1 MPRGINSERTN
12 RGNANKVWR
21 LWKKFLRGEKKAYDK
36 DGNEFIPDPDE
47 IFVNMYVTYAKE
59 KKDPKAKTAGSI
71 DKEHKVSNKGHII
84 SLKNGRI
91 LLMTSSPDKK
101 NGGYMT
107 VGDNWKVHRAV
118 WFSFA
123 ADAIQKK
130 TVRRD
135 LPEMYGMAKEVREI
149 KNLRNLKKLLDLDL
163 EVDHKDTDRSN
174 NRLDNLELV
183 TSEINT
189 LFISLKNAKTELE
202 RMKIL
207 SRLQEPTIV
216 DAGLEDGVHGIAYA
230 DPAQISDMAK
240 QDMNDWLLLTKA
252 VELAYKANPKTFAS
266 ERYGMLQSGN
276 MIKAFRVAKDA
287 EGNIT
292 PEILPSAILPDGIKP
307 TMTFDTSMPDSLL
320 IE

>member
-12 RGNANKVWR
+12 RRNGQKAWR
-21 LWKKFLRGEKKAYDK
+21 LWEKFLRGEKKAYDK
-36 DGNEFIPDPDE
+36 DDNEFIPDLDE
-47 IFVNMYVTYAKE
+47 IFVNMYMVYTAE
-59 KKDPKAKTAGSI
+59 KKDTKAKKTGEI
-71 DKEHKVSNKGHII
+71 NKQYKVSNKGNII
-84 SLKNGRI
+84 SLKNGTI
-91 LLMTSSPDKK
+91 TLMTPTMDKK
-101 NGGYMT
+101 SGYMV
-107 VGDNWKVHRAV
+107 VGENWKVHRAV

-240 QDMNDWLLLTKA
+240 QDINDWLLLTKA
-252 VELAYKANPKTFAS
+252 VELAYKSNPKTFAS

-292 PEILPSAILPDGIKP
+292 PEILPSADLPDGIKP
-307 TMTFDTSMPDSLL
+307 TMTFDTSMPDSLS
-320 IE
+320 IG

>member
-12 RGNANKVWR
+12 RRNGQKAWR
-21 LWKKFLRGEKKAYDK
+21 LWEKFLRGEKKAYDK
-36 DGNEFIPDPDE
+36 DDNEFIPDSDE

-91 LLMTSSPDKK
+91 LLMASSPDKK
-101 NGGYMT
+101 NGYMV

-149 KNLRNLKKLLDLDL
+149 KNLRNLKKLLDLNL
-163 EVDHKDTDRSN
+163 EVDHKDNDRSN

-189 LFISLKNAKTELE
+189 LFISLKNAETELE

-216 DAGLEDGVHGIAYA
+216 NAGLKDGVHGIAYA

-240 QDMNDWLLLTKA
+240 QDINDWLLLTKV
-252 VELAYKANPKTFAS
+252 VESTYKVNPKTFAT

-287 EGNIT
+287 EGNVAT
-292 PEILPSAILPDGIKP
+292 EILPSADLPDGIES

-320 IE
+320 IG